1 MSSKEGGQVDDQG
14 AYLLNPK
21 IMSEVAEH
29 EKAELKKQAE
39 CVPPWIPFDLFTPRL
54 GDSSE
59 SSRAEFSSHLLDS
72 SHPPPREG

>member
-29 EKAELKKQAE
+29 EKAELKNRSPVKKYLNGLVSLE
-39 CVPPWIPFDLFTPRL
+39 D
-54 GDSSE
+54 
-59 SSRAEFSSHLLDS
+59 RARITVKFKLMLSQ
-72 SHPPPREG
+72 